1 MYKMD
6 KTIGVAVVGIGS
18 MGKNHARVFSEIPN
32 VKLVGLSDI
41 NEETAREYA
50 KKFNTEYFKD
60 YRKLFDKI
68 DAVCL
73 AVPTS
78 LHHRMAMD
86 FLNHGIHVFV
96 EKPITNMLFE
106 AKEIVDLAKEK
117 DLVLQVG
124 HLERFNPAVIQF
136 KKMLKS
142 PVYIQSSRIGYPSKR
157 NLDIG
162 VIWDLMIHDL
172 DILLTIVKSPVADV
186 QAYGLSLYSKKEDIA
201 HVQILFENGAI
212 ASLLASRISGERQR
226 TLKVIEP
233 LRTFNLDFINQTL
246 SVVNLPKEGHTN
258 PPEFIPIRKSEP
270 LRLELEHF
278 TECVI
283 GHKTPLVTGEDGK
296 NALQLAI
303 KAVDNMKMVKM
314 SDSSDL
320 AKFLQIED
328 F

>member
-1 MYKMD
+1 MD
-6 KTIGVAVVGIGS
+6 KPIGVAVVGVGS

-60 YRKLFDKI
+60 YRELFDKI

>member
-1 MYKMD
+1 MGKP
-6 KTIGVAVVGIGS
+6 IGVAVVGVGS

-50 KKFNTEYFKD
+50 KKFHTEYFKD
-60 YRKLFDKI
+60 YRDLFDKI

-320 AKFLQIED
+320 AKFLQLED

>member
-1 MYKMD
+1 MGKP
-6 KTIGVAVVGIGS
+6 IGVAVVGVGS

-50 KKFNTEYFKD
+50 KKFHTEYFKD
-60 YRKLFDKI
+60 YRDLFDKI

-78 LHHRMAMD
+78 LHHKMAMD
-86 FLNHGIHVFV
+86 FLNHGVHVFV

-136 KKMLKS
+136 KKMLKN

-157 NLDIG
+157 NLDIC

-212 ASLLASRISGERQR
+212 ASLLASRISGERLR
-226 TLKVIEP
+226 HLKVIEP

-258 PPEFIPIRKSEP
+258 PPEFVPIRKSEP

-320 AKFLQIED
+320 AKFLQLED

>member
-1 MYKMD
+1 MGKP
-6 KTIGVAVVGIGS
+6 IGVAVVGVGS

-50 KKFNTEYFKD
+50 KKFHTEYFKD
-60 YRKLFDKI
+60 YRDLFDKI

-78 LHHRMAMD
+78 LHHKMAMD
-86 FLNHGIHVFV
+86 FLNHGVHVFV

-136 KKMLKS
+136 KKMLKN

-212 ASLLASRISGERQR
+212 ASLLASRISGERLR
-226 TLKVIEP
+226 NLKVIEP

-258 PPEFIPIRKSEP
+258 PPEFVPIRKSEP

-320 AKFLQIED
+320 AKFLQIENI
-328 F
+328 

>member
-1 MYKMD
+1 MGKP
-6 KTIGVAVVGIGS
+6 IGVAVVGVGS

-50 KKFNTEYFKD
+50 KKFHTEYFKD
-60 YRKLFDKI
+60 YRDLFDKI

-78 LHHRMAMD
+78 LHHKMAMD
-86 FLNHGIHVFV
+86 FLNHGVHVFV

>member
-1 MYKMD
+1 MD

-314 SDSSDL
+314 SHSSDL

>member
-1 MYKMD
+1 MD

>member
-1 MYKMD
+1 MD

-60 YRKLFDKI
+60 YRELFGKI

>member
-1 MYKMD
+1 MD
-6 KTIGVAVVGIGS
+6 KPIGVAVVGVGS

-32 VKLVGLSDI
+32 VKLLGLSDI

-60 YRKLFDKI
+60 YKDLFGKI

>member
-1 MYKMD
+1 MGKP
-6 KTIGVAVVGIGS
+6 IGVAVVGVGS

-50 KKFNTEYFKD
+50 KKFYTEYFKD
-60 YRKLFDKI
+60 YRDLFDKI

-78 LHHRMAMD
+78 LHHKMAMD
-86 FLNHGIHVFV
+86 FLNHGVHVFV

-136 KKMLKS
+136 KKMLKN

-212 ASLLASRISGERQR
+212 ASLLASRISGERLR
-226 TLKVIEP
+226 HLKVIEP

-258 PPEFIPIRKSEP
+258 PPEFVPIRKSEP

-320 AKFLQIED
+320 AKFLQLED

>member
-1 MYKMD
+1 MD

-60 YRKLFDKI
+60 YRDLFDKI

>member
-1 MYKMD
+1 MD
-6 KTIGVAVVGIGS
+6 KPIGVAVVGVGS

-60 YRKLFDKI
+60 YKDLFGKI

>member
-1 MYKMD
+1 MGKP
-6 KTIGVAVVGIGS
+6 IGVAVVGVGS

-50 KKFNTEYFKD
+50 KKFHTEYFKD
-60 YRKLFDKI
+60 YRDLFDKI

-78 LHHRMAMD
+78 LHHKMAMD
-86 FLNHGIHVFV
+86 FLNHGVHVFV

-136 KKMLKS
+136 KKMLKN

-212 ASLLASRISGERQR
+212 ASLLASRISGERLR
-226 TLKVIEP
+226 HLKVIEP

-258 PPEFIPIRKSEP
+258 PPEFVPIRKSEP

-320 AKFLQIED
+320 AKFLQLED

>member
-6 KTIGVAVVGIGS
+6 KPIGVAVVGVGS

-60 YRKLFDKI
+60 YKDLFGKI

-226 TLKVIEP
+226 T
-233 LRTFNLDFINQTL
+233 FNLDFINQTL

>member
-1 MYKMD
+1 MGKP
-6 KTIGVAVVGIGS
+6 IGVAVVGVGS

-60 YRKLFDKI
+60 YRDLFDKI

>member
-60 YRKLFDKI
+60 YRELFGKI

>member
-1 MYKMD
+1 MGKP
-6 KTIGVAVVGIGS
+6 IGVAVVGVGS

-50 KKFNTEYFKD
+50 KKFHTEYFKD
-60 YRKLFDKI
+60 YRDLFDKI

-78 LHHRMAMD
+78 LHHKMAMD
-86 FLNHGIHVFV
+86 FLNHGVHVFV

-136 KKMLKS
+136 KKMLKN

-162 VIWDLMIHDL
+162 VIASIE
-172 DILLTIVKSPVADV
+172 DILVCKCNSTRFSSNSSF
-186 QAYGLSLYSKKEDIA
+186 LSLRIIYISINSESLTFNDFNVASLFNALLIEI
-201 HVQILFENGAI
+201 VYVILFITWLGCSSYILIIPVYNWF
-212 ASLLASRISGERQR
+212 SY
-226 TLKVIEP
+226 VI
-233 LRTFNLDFINQTL
+233 
-246 SVVNLPKEGHTN
+246 VYW
-258 PPEFIPIRKSEP
+258 
-270 LRLELEHF
+270 
-278 TECVI
+278 
-283 GHKTPLVTGEDGK
+283 
-296 NALQLAI
+296 
-303 KAVDNMKMVKM
+303 
-314 SDSSDL
+314 
-320 AKFLQIED
+320 
-328 F
+328 

>member
-1 MYKMD
+1 
-6 KTIGVAVVGIGS
+6 
-18 MGKNHARVFSEIPN
+18 
-32 VKLVGLSDI
+32 
-41 NEETAREYA
+41 
-50 KKFNTEYFKD
+50 
-60 YRKLFDKI
+60 
-68 DAVCL
+68 
-73 AVPTS
+73 
-78 LHHRMAMD
+78 MAMD